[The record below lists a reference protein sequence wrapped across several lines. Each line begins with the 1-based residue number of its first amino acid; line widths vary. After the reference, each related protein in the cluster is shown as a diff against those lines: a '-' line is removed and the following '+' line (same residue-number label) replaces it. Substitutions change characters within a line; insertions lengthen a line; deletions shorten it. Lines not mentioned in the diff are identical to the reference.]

1 MLYKILALTSTYP
14 ARLTNILKLSSAA
27 AASTVNT
34 SFYKAAA
41 SSTLCAV
48 TFTLQLYQPYPE
60 ANQNIQEGESLCFK
74 WILKHSTFK

>member
-27 AASTVNT
+27 AASTANT
-34 SFYKAAA
+34 LFYKAAA

-48 TFTLQLYQPYPE
+48 TFTL
-60 ANQNIQEGESLCFK
+60 
-74 WILKHSTFK
+74 